1 MRKLFADYLR
11 KARQAHGMSQERL
24 VELAGLRGAYISLVD
39 RGERN
44 ILIDNIE
51 RIATALD
58 LKSVDLLGRNKE
70 C

>member
-11 KARQAHGMSQERL
+11 KARQARGISQERL
-24 VELAGLRGAYISLVD
+24 VELAGLRRAYIGSVD

-51 RIATALD
+51 RIATALG
-58 LKSVDLLGRNKE
+58 LKPVDLLGRNKE

>member
-11 KARQAHGMSQERL
+11 KARQARGISQESL
-24 VELAGLRGAYISLVD
+24 VELGLRRAYIGSVA

-51 RIATALD
+51 RIATALGF
-58 LKSVDLLGRNKE
+58 KPVDLLGRNKE